1 MKKVRLFTN
10 KGYLYEMMEEDL
22 ELSSGI
28 NDRNNDEIF
37 ENDVVIDNKGKFYY
51 IVFNQGTFW
60 VVEKDEDGFPIIDVE
75 NRTPY
80 PLNTEN
86 AKNLEVV
93 GRS

>member
-1 MKKVRLFTN
+1 MKKVRLHTN
-10 KGYLYEMMEEDL
+10 KGYLYEMMEEEL

-28 NDRNNDEIF
+28 NDKNNTEIF
-37 ENDVVIDNKGKFYY
+37 ENDVVTDEEKYYY

-60 VVEKDEDGFPIIDVE
+60 IVEKDEEGFPIIDVE

-80 PLNTEN
+80 PLTSEN
-86 AKNLEVV
+86 GKFLEVV